1 MGGSG
6 GCGLAAARVADSG
19 SSGGRGGELVLVEL
33 EDGCCSYVKEKR
45 L

>member
-1 MGGSG
+1 VRGFGGIGTARDCGAALLLG
-6 GCGLAAARVADSG
+6 GD
-19 SSGGRGGELVLVEL
+19 RGDPVVVEL